1 MPRMASKI
9 IVAVGVT
16 LSVGLSPAM
25 ASAAPVTADPVVTP
39 QASTGSD
46 AIDLTRLLLRCL
58 TTGSTVAPG
67 DPMGFPAIC
76 V

>member
-1 MPRMASKI
+1 M
-9 IVAVGVT
+9 
-16 LSVGLSPAM
+16 
-25 ASAAPVTADPVVTP
+25 TP